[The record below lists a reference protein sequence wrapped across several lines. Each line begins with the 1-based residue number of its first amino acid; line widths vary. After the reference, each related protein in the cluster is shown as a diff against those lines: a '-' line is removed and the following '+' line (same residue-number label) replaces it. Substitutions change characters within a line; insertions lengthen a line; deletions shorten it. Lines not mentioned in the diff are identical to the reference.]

1 MLRKMEMT
9 PYILLFHFDQK
20 EQKLLM
26 TVIGSVDQ
34 R

>member
-1 MLRKMEMT
+1 MEVIL
-9 PYILLFHFDQK
+9 YILLFHFDQK

-26 TVIGSVDQ
+26 TVIGSIDQ